1 MGSMELAIP
10 IESDL
15 KEINIE
21 GYQSKFLAIVKN
33 GLAKSNPTLFR
44 YLYTTAKPKLFAT
57 SVNFKNGHYEN
68 KKMVFDEEG
77 MRATIYISTSN
88 TQLAFEFYNAFITQH
103 HKKGRIPFPKHK
115 GFTYEVQKP
124 FEVSTPEIMRNK
136 AIFQTVSPLIVRTN
150 SRKGLVMSDDNLDE
164 YNQMLRRSLKCRL
177 DKTAELLGV
186 LNEWK
191 LTESEEKAVDRKT
204 EELKKLADTLKVRP
218 IKVKKT
224 IIKPFDITYAVTMG
238 KFQIEGDPVILNYA
252 LQNGLG
258 EKCGSFAGLCQL
270 IKEA

>member
-1 MGSMELAIP
+1 MELAIP

-21 GYQSKFLAIVKN
+21 GYQSKFLSIIKY
-33 GLAKSNPTLFR
+33 GLSKSNPVLFNH
-44 YLYTTAKPKLFAT
+44 LYATTTPKLFAT
-57 SVNFKNGHYEN
+57 SVNFKKGHYEN
-68 KKMVFDEEG
+68 KKMIFGDEE

-88 TQLAFEFYNAFITQH
+88 MQLAFEFYNAFMLQH
-103 HKKGRIPFPKHK
+103 YNKDRIPFPKHE
-115 GFTYEVQKP
+115 GFSYKVRRP
-124 FEVSTPEIMRNK
+124 FEINTPEIIGNK
-136 AIFQTVSPLIVRTN
+136 AVFRTVSPLIVRTEN
-150 SRKGLVMSDDNLDE
+150 RTGMVMSDDNLDE

-177 DKTAELLGV
+177 DRTADLQEV
-186 LNEWK
+186 LDGRK
-191 LTESEEKAVDRKT
+191 LTDREKQAGKSEN

-238 KFQIEGDPVILNYA
+238 KFQIEGDPVILNYV